1 MVIIVVLIRAH
12 ESRKKDL
19 KEKTQGEELER
30 QEGGS
35 MHVTWAEN
43 RGC

>member
-1 MVIIVVLIRAH
+1 MVIIVALTRAH

-19 KEKTQGEELER
+19 REEPRGEELER

-35 MHVTWAEN
+35 MHVMWAEN
-43 RGC
+43 RGY